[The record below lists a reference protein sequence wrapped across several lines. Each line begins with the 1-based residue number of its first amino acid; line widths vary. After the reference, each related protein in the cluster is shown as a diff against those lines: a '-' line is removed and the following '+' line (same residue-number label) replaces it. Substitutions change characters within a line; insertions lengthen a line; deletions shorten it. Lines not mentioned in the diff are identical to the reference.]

1 MQQYQ
6 TTDPDREHTAHT
18 HTQSRRVQPTHST
31 AAVTAQ
37 LTQRLYHTESLLEHQ
52 RRELRR
58 LHNELAELKSWV
70 IDQNKLRR

>member
-6 TTDPDREHTAHT
+6 TTDPDREHT
-18 HTQSRRVQPTHST
+18 QSRRVQPTHTHST